1 VGYNG
6 VRFIVRTV
14 RFAAEAVKESS
25 ASLDKWRDGVVGWQ
39 FCLKIFFLKCK
50 WLQVAA
56 SGCKFRRLIAK
67 KWEVWVGWDHGFGA
81 GQVDGFVGIKGG
93 FMVGTMI

>member
-1 VGYNG
+1 MERWSGG
-6 VRFIVRTV
+6 V
-14 RFAAEAVKESS
+14 AVLS
-25 ASLDKWRDGVVGWQ
+25 Q
-39 FCLKIFFLKCK
+39 NIFFKV
-50 WLQVAA
+50 QVAA